1 MHLDA
6 SMHGKLIMR
15 KKNERGKSP
24 VLLPARERILQQM
37 GENIMLSRKR
47 RNLTMEMV
55 AERADTT
62 RLTVS
67 NIEKGSPSVAIG
79 HYLNVLAV
87 LHQEQDFLKLAA
99 DDELG
104 RKLADIKLKNT
115 RIATK

>member
-1 MHLDA
+1 MHRYNP
-6 SMHGKLIMR
+6 MHSISTMSA
-15 KKNERGKSP
+15 KNERGKSP
-24 VLLPARERILQQM
+24 VLLPARERILKQM
-37 GENIMLSRKR
+37 GENIMLARKR

-104 RKLADIKLKNT
+104 RKLADIKLKHT